1 MIMKMKTLNEFEFEF
16 VKPNHRQ
23 IDQRVTVA
31 VVVVV
36 MAGDPAAVAA
46 AVVLGAVAIILII
59 H

>member
-1 MIMKMKTLNEFEFEF
+1 MNLNV

-36 MAGDPAAVAA
+36 MAGDPAAV
-46 AVVLGAVAIILII
+46 VVVVGLEPVAIVLII